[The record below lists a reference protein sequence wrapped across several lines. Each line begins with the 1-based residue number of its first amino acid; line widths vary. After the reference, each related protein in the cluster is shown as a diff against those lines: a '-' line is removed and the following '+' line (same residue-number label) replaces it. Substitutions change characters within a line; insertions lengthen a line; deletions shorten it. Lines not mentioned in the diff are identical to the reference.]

1 MARTSVLPHALRI
14 PALNKLAN
22 KRIVLA
28 SASPRR
34 LDILKQFVG
43 IYERLSHFFVVSDGH
58 RRVLTRKLSHPTLLK
73 TCPTTTLRMCTSI
86 R

>member
-1 MARTSVLPHALRI
+1 MARTSVLPNALRI

-34 LDILKQFVG
+34 LDILKQFVRFYFVFIRFLTVIAG
-43 IYERLSHFFVVSDGH
+43 PQPRGRPFQLCGRLGA
-58 RRVLTRKLSHPTLLK
+58 RPL
-73 TCPTTTLRMCTSI
+73 
-86 R
+86 

>member
-1 MARTSVLPHALRI
+1 MARTSVLPNALRI

-34 LDILKQFVG
+34 LDILKQLVCFYLVFIQFLTVIVG
-43 IYERLSHFFVVSDGH
+43 PQPGSRPIELCGGFTPRSL
-58 RRVLTRKLSHPTLLK
+58 
-73 TCPTTTLRMCTSI
+73 
-86 R
+86 